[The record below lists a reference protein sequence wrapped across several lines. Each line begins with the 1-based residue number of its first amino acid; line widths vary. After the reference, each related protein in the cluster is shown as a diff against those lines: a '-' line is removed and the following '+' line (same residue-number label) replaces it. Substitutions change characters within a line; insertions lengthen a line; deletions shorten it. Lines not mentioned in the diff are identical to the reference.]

1 MGAVLEL
8 RDFSQKYQRRQ
19 LFKRLNLR
27 IDRQACIAI
36 TGQNGAGKT
45 TLLNV
50 LAGLTNIERGTLE
63 IAPKMRI
70 GYMAE
75 QLAPNGL
82 TPKTYLRMLGE
93 LDQFSNRNLEGQIN
107 ELAYEFGL
115 AAALNTPLNQ
125 LSRGSLQK
133 VNFVQAIL
141 RTPDILL
148 LDEPLAGQDGTTQMR
163 MIHWLKDY
171 RQKGGAIIVGTNNA
185 FLIEQLATEI
195 YELDAMRLLPI
206 EELPQPEE
214 KVMRLEFAT
223 TPRSLALPATLQQ
236 LALKIVDGTRYVV
249 LYANIKNSDELIQAM
264 LKSGFSLRGLRYEVL

>member
-1 MGAVLEL
+1 
-8 RDFSQKYQRRQ
+8 
-19 LFKRLNLR
+19 
-27 IDRQACIAI
+27 
-36 TGQNGAGKT
+36 
-45 TLLNV
+45 
-50 LAGLTNIERGTLE
+50 
-63 IAPKMRI
+63 MRI